1 MPVTV
6 HISKLTSKGQTTIPS
21 AIRKTLG
28 IKTGDFVMFSVE
40 NAQVIVKRAE
50 KLDAGLLKLA
60 QDSFSD
66 WNAPEADEAFR
77 DL

>member
-1 MPVTV
+1 MSTTMFVT
-6 HISKLTSKGQTTIPS
+6 KLTSKGQTTIPS
-21 AIRKTLG
+21 PIRKILG
-28 IKTGDFVMFSVE
+28 IKAGDSVMFTVE
-40 NAQVIVKRAE
+40 GKHVTLKRAE
-50 KLDAGLLKLA
+50 KLDAGFLRLA